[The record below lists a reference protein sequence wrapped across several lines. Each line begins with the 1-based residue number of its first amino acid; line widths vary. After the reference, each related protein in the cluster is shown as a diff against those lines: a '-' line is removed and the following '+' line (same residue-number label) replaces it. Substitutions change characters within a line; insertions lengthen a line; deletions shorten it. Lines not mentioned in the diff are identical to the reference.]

1 MRNNKDGGL
10 RIIFLL
16 SVLLFCISHVR
27 SEGADDELEPKQ
39 NYLVDPPSENTPD
52 EKLSSET
59 EEELTDRILEEIL
72 EKNSEIVEETSVF
85 KDVQPVS
92 ENNENV
98 EEPPILEDDETVS
111 KDNENVAEPPVVK
124 NEIPIV
130 GREKKLLSDIVKNAR
145 QTVQDVVDEAFDP
158 KRAPK
163 ENYNGVEGSYK
174 GSFDSDDQHAPA
186 SATFDMHGNPVY
198 EETPSSS
205 PPIDDDYMNELP
217 DEDDE
222 LDYDEDDEDDFK
234 TDETTVKSPDEDEMG
249 LKGMPVPE
257 SGQTEEAMNM
267 PDRPKRVPKS
277 LQHATFENYNEVD
290 EVPAPPVEE
299 KEVPG
304 SEEVEEAEEILG
316 LRQTG
321 VRQETLD
328 GVVHKP
334 NYRKAYALLQTASS
348 KGNNKAKVLLGFA
361 HLTGDHEPYVSHN
374 TSLAF
379 EMFEKAAKSGLPSAQ
394 RALAIMH
401 SSGIQADSSQ
411 SKALLYYTFAALG
424 GDSIAQMALAFRYW
438 SGISVAQSCE
448 SALKYYRLVADNVA
462 RKVGSAGSQVV
473 LRIRLMEEE
482 ESPQNSPILDEDLVQ
497 YYQFLADK
505 GDLQAQLGLG
515 QLYLQGG
522 RGIERNIKL
531 AQNYFSAA
539 AKSGNTN
546 AYGYM
551 GKISMQLKEYDVALK
566 YYKLATKDPMGQ
578 WGMGTLY
585 YNGWGVDQDYSQAL
599 SYFTLASQQGHT
611 EAELQLGL
619 MHLSGIGVKKDHGI
633 ALKHFNVA
641 SKSGHV
647 LAFYNLG
654 MMHAMGIGVMRNC
667 QTSAELLKNVAERGT
682 WGNELMDA
690 HALYHKGYVDSAL
703 IKYLILAEQG
713 YEVAQANVAFILDKD
728 DTDFIRNLKSRY
740 KRAFINWKR
749 AAAQGFGGARLKL
762 GDYYYYGQG
771 TEPNPVEAAEQY
783 QIASDVDHNPQAMF
797 NLGYMH
803 ELGIGRTQD
812 MHLAKRYYD
821 MAASASVDAHV
832 PTMLANA
839 KLMTKLHIEWLIQFY
854 QEFTFTMLY
863 DSILVWYTSWAVY
876 FTENVEGLTQFFVQ
890 LDESAT
896 EDWDIYLMSVLAIV
910 LGLVMALRGHNV
922 RAAQLRAQQNVPQ
935 QPPNQ

>member
-174 GSFDSDDQHAPA
+174 
-186 SATFDMHGNPVY
+186 
-198 EETPSSS
+198 
-205 PPIDDDYMNELP
+205 
-217 DEDDE
+217 
-222 LDYDEDDEDDFK
+222 
-234 TDETTVKSPDEDEMG
+234 
-249 LKGMPVPE
+249 
-257 SGQTEEAMNM
+257 
-267 PDRPKRVPKS
+267 
-277 LQHATFENYNEVD
+277 EVD